1 MNFDFDTLDKNIASA
16 ATNIVEEAEQDFWY
30 HYNNRE
36 PKKEA
41 VFVTREEL
49 SSIVREMV
57 FEILEPIKNHINKI
71 VDKVN
76 ILSENVDI
84 LSENVDDLKQD
95 LDGLKA
101 KMDEIYEPTKRERK
115 AAAGSR
121 LFDPNYYKEL
131 EEGANNAIPEG
142 DE

>member
-1 MNFDFDTLDKNIASA
+1 MNFDFDTLNKNIASA
-16 ATNIVEEAEQDFWY
+16 ATNIVEEAEEEFWY

-57 FEILEPIKNHINKI
+57 LEILEPVKNDIDKMAK
-71 VDKVN
+71 KVN
-76 ILSENVDI
+76 ILSENVNI
-84 LSENVDDLKQD
+84 LYENVSDLKQD
-95 LDGLKA
+95 VNGLKA

-121 LFDPNYYKEL
+121 LFDPDYYKEL
-131 EEGANNAIPEG
+131 EEEANNAIPEG

>member
-16 ATNIVEEAEQDFWY
+16 ATNIVEEAEQEFWY

-76 ILSENVDI
+76 ILSENV
-84 LSENVDDLKQD
+84 NDLKQD
-95 LDGLKA
+95 VDGLKA

-115 AAAGSR
+115 TAAGSR
-121 LFDPNYYKEL
+121 LFDSDYYKEL
-131 EEGANNAIPEG
+131 EEGANNALSEG

>member
-1 MNFDFDTLDKNIASA
+1 MAIKFDTLDKNIASA
-16 ATNIVEEAEQDFWY
+16 ATNIVEEAEQEFWY

-36 PKKEA
+36 PQKEA

-57 FEILEPIKNHINKI
+57 LEILEPVKNHINKI

-76 ILSENVDI
+76 ILSENV
-84 LSENVDDLKQD
+84 NDLKQD
-95 LDGLKA
+95 VDGLKA

-115 AAAGSR
+115 TAAGSR
-121 LFDPNYYKEL
+121 LFDSDYYKEL
-131 EEGANNAIPEG
+131 EEKADNAIPEG

>member
-1 MNFDFDTLDKNIASA
+1 MNFDFDKLDKNIASA
-16 ATNIVEEAEQDFWY
+16 ATDIVEEAEQEFWY

-36 PKKEA
+36 PQKEA

-57 FEILEPIKNHINKI
+57 FEILEPVKNHINKI
-71 VDKVN
+71 VKKVN

-101 KMDEIYEPTKRERK
+101 NMDEIYKPTIRERK
-115 AAAGSR
+115 ASAAARINS
-121 LFDPNYYKEL
+121 DYYNKL
-131 EEGANNAIPEG
+131 EEEADNALSKG

>member
-1 MNFDFDTLDKNIASA
+1 MAIKIDTLDKNIASA

-57 FEILEPIKNHINKI
+57 LEILEPVKNHINKI
-71 VDKVN
+71 VKKVN
-76 ILSENVDI
+76 ILSENADI
-84 LSENVDDLKQD
+84 LYENVSDLKQD
-95 LDGLKA
+95 FDDLEA
-101 KMDEIYEPTKRERK
+101 KMDEIYKPIIAERK
-115 AAAGSR
+115 AAAAARINS
-121 LFDPNYYKEL
+121 DYYKKL
-131 EEGANNAIPEG
+131 EEEANNAIPEG
-142 DE
+142 DEQ

>member
-16 ATNIVEEAEQDFWY
+16 ASNIVEEAEEEFWY

-36 PKKEA
+36 PQKEA

-71 VDKVN
+71 VKKVN

-95 LDGLKA
+95 LDGLKV
-101 KMDEIYEPTKRERK
+101 KMDKIYEPTIKERK
-115 AAAGSR
+115 AAAGAR
-121 LFDPNYYKEL
+121 LNSDYYNKL
-131 EEGANNAIPEG
+131 EEEANNAIPEG

>member
-1 MNFDFDTLDKNIASA
+1 MAIKFDTLDKNIASA
-16 ATNIVEEAEQDFWY
+16 ATNIVEEAEEEFWY

-36 PKKEA
+36 PQKEA

-57 FEILEPIKNHINKI
+57 LEILEPIKNHINKI

-76 ILSENVDI
+76 ILSENV
-84 LSENVDDLKQD
+84 SDLKQD
-95 LDGLKA
+95 VDGLKA

-115 AAAGSR
+115 ANASAR
-121 LFDPNYYKEL
+121 LNSDYYNKL
-131 EEGANNAIPEG
+131 EEEANNALSEG
-142 DE
+142 DEE

>member
-1 MNFDFDTLDKNIASA
+1 MAIKFDTLDKNIASA
-16 ATNIVEEAEQDFWY
+16 ATNVVEEAEQEFWY

-36 PKKEA
+36 PRKEA

-49 SSIVREMV
+49 SPIVREMV
-57 FEILEPIKNHINKI
+57 LEILEPIKNHINKI
-71 VDKVN
+71 VKKVN

-95 LDGLKA
+95 FDDLEA

-115 AAAGSR
+115 ANASAR
-121 LFDPNYYKEL
+121 LNSDYYNKL
-131 EEGANNAIPEG
+131 EEEANNALSEG

>member
-1 MNFDFDTLDKNIASA
+1 MNFDFDTLNKNIASA
-16 ATNIVEEAEQDFWY
+16 ATNIVEEAEEEFWY

-41 VFVTREEL
+41 IFVTREEL
-49 SSIVREMV
+49 SPIVREMV
-57 FEILEPIKNHINKI
+57 LEILEPVKNHINKI
-71 VDKVN
+71 VKKVN

-95 LDGLKA
+95 FDDLKA

-115 AAAGSR
+115 TAAGSR
-121 LFDPNYYKEL
+121 LFDSDYYKKL
-131 EEGANNAIPEG
+131 EEEANNAIPEG

>member
-1 MNFDFDTLDKNIASA
+1 MAIKFDTLDKNIASGA
-16 ATNIVEEAEQDFWY
+16 SNIVEEAEQEFWY

-36 PKKEA
+36 PQKEA

-57 FEILEPIKNHINKI
+57 LEILEPVKNHINKI

-76 ILSENVDI
+76 ILSENV
-84 LSENVDDLKQD
+84 NDLKQD
-95 LDGLKA
+95 VDGLKA

-115 AAAGSR
+115 TAAGSR
-121 LFDPNYYKEL
+121 LFDPDYYKEL
-131 EEGANNAIPEG
+131 EEEANNAIPEG

>member
-1 MNFDFDTLDKNIASA
+1 MAIKFDTLDKNIASA
-16 ATNIVEEAEQDFWY
+16 ATNIVEEAEQEFWY

-57 FEILEPIKNHINKI
+57 LEILEPVKNHINKI

-76 ILSENVDI
+76 ILSENV
-84 LSENVDDLKQD
+84 SDLKQD
-95 LDGLKA
+95 VDGLKA
-101 KMDEIYEPTKRERK
+101 KMDEIYEPTQRERK

-121 LFDPNYYKEL
+121 LFDPDYYKEL
-131 EEGANNAIPEG
+131 EEEADNALSKG

>member
-1 MNFDFDTLDKNIASA
+1 MAIKFDTLDKNIASA
-16 ATNIVEEAEQDFWY
+16 ATNIVEEAEQEFWY

-36 PKKEA
+36 PRKEA

-49 SSIVREMV
+49 SPIVREMV
-57 FEILEPIKNHINKI
+57 LEILEPIKNHINKI
-71 VDKVN
+71 VKKVN

-95 LDGLKA
+95 FDDLEA

-115 AAAGSR
+115 TAARSR
-121 LFDPNYYKEL
+121 LLDSDYYKKL
-131 EEGANNAIPEG
+131 EEEANNAIPEG

>member
-16 ATNIVEEAEQDFWY
+16 ATNIVEEAEEEFWY

-36 PKKEA
+36 PQKEA

-57 FEILEPIKNHINKI
+57 LEILEPVKNHINKI
-71 VDKVN
+71 VKKVN

-95 LDGLKA
+95 FDDLKA
-101 KMDEIYEPTKRERK
+101 KMDKIYEPTIKERK
-115 AAAGSR
+115 VAAAAR
-121 LFDPNYYKEL
+121 LNSDYYNKL
-131 EEGANNAIPEG
+131 EEEANNAIPEG